1 MSFEEKQRIS
11 VLNRI
16 LQLLAVVITGLFVA
30 IPDSYANGEEKM
42 KFNYE
47 VLIIGGG
54 PAGLSAGMTLGRMS
68 RTALICD
75 DNKPRNAPS
84 AHINN
89 FPTRDGIHPEEWRK
103 LARKDLEKYQTIKSF
118 DGRVQSVEQVK
129 NGFQAKLSSGSKI
142 NVKKVIL
149 AYGIKDK
156 MPPIPGFKELWGKA
170 IFHCPF
176 CHGFEVRG
184 SKLGFVISNEMAFH
198 ALPMIRSLSSDLV
211 VFTNGTMKLN
221 DEQRQQLGQMKVTLV
236 EDSIERFQYKAET
249 LNSVILASGKKI
261 DRQYLFYNAEMP
273 FELKSDIGESLG
285 CKKNQFG
292 LYEASE
298 FGVTSVPGVFAAGD
312 NTSFAQS
319 VLLACASGVKTG
331 MAVIAELLKEE

>member
-1 MSFEEKQRIS
+1 MNFKDQRRNS
-11 VLNRI
+11 QLSRI
-16 LQLLAVVITGLFVA
+16 IPRLVVVIAGLFV
-30 IPDSYANGEEKM
+30 ITLDSYAKTEKKM
-42 KFNYE
+42 KFDYE

-54 PAGLSAGMTLGRMS
+54 PAGLSAAMTLGRIS

-89 FPTRDGIHPEEWRK
+89 FPTRDGINPEEWRK

-118 DGRVQSVEQVK
+118 DGRVVSVEQIK
-129 NGFQAKLSSGSKI
+129 NGFQAKLSSGSI
-142 NVKKVIL
+142 VTVKKVIL

-156 MPPIPGFKELWGKA
+156 MPPIPGFIELWGKA

-198 ALPMIRSLSSDLV
+198 ALPMIQSLSPDLV
-211 VFTNGTMKLN
+211 VFTNEKMKLN
-221 DEQRQQLGQMKVTLV
+221 DEQRQHLKQNKITHI
-236 EDSIERFQYKAET
+236 EDRIERFQYKGEK
-249 LNSVILASGKKI
+249 LNSVILANGKQI

-292 LYEASE
+292 LYEANE

-312 NTSFAQS
+312 NMSFAQS